1 MTYLETVSE
10 LVSRL
15 NTDALREVLRDSQAS
30 RHPGEDDMVSDL
42 LFEAACQQELANRG
56 IHHGQ

>member
-15 NTDALREVLRDSQAS
+15 NTEALKEVLRDSQAA

-56 IHHGQ
+56 EVH

>member
-15 NTDALREVLRDSQAS
+15 NTEALREVLRDSQAS
-30 RHPGEDDMVSDL
+30 RHPDEDDMLSDL
-42 LFEAACQQELANRG
+42 LFEAAVQQELHNRG
-56 IHHGQ
+56 VAQ

>member
-1 MTYLETVSE
+1 MTYLETVSK

-15 NTDALREVLRDSQAS
+15 NTEALKEVLRDSQAA
-30 RHPGEDDMVSDL
+30 RHPDHDDMVSDL

-56 IHHGQ
+56 EVH

>member
-15 NTDALREVLRDSQAS
+15 NTEALREVLRDSQAS
-30 RHPGEDDMVSDL
+30 RHPDEDDMLSDL
-42 LFEAACQQELANRG
+42 LFEAAVQQELRNRG
-56 IHHGQ
+56 VTQ